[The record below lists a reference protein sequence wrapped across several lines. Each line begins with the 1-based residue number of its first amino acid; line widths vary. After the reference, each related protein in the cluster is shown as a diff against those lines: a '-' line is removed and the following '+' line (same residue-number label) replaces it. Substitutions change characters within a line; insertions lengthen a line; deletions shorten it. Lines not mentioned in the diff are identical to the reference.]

1 MDTVLSIIGVL
12 IVILIVVVLVVVVYM
27 FLEAIHNALKAIPV
41 ISEELAKIRKL
52 LEKKEE

>member
-1 MDTVLSIIGVL
+1 METVLSTIGVL